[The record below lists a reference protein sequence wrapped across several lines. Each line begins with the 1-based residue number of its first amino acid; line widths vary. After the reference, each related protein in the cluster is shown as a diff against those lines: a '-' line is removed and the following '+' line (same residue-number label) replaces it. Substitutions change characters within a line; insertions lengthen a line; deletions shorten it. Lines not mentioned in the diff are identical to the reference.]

1 MKHLASSR
9 CTPRIEADRRAAIT
23 VLAAF
28 MMIMMLGFVAFGVD
42 VGYMMLVKTQLQVAA
57 DSAAMAAGAN
67 MAGTNTQMV
76 TAAQTFAGYHKAGGS
91 KVNLNTSDI
100 QYGLWDSTARTFTPS
115 AVAGNA
121 IKVTTRRD
129 SSTGSNNTFFG
140 RIFGVNSF
148 NATASAVALS
158 NPRDIC
164 FVVDLSGSMNDDTS
178 TGWGSGG
185 FSGQYAAI
193 YSQMMTQVYSD
204 FGFGSY
210 PGTTQSIGQNVG
222 VSSLSALMSSSGP
235 LTHSSLTVL
244 GISISIPSSYR
255 INGSDNA
262 ASRKLKAVKWVLDRQ
277 IATLMP
283 NAKPSPTSGNNSS
296 VSYWTDYI
304 DAVDNNN
311 SAIGYRTY
319 VQYMMEN
326 GRDQKPG
333 TSGNYTQLSVL
344 SPNCPMHNESTAGG
358 TFSFPPSEQPTHAA
372 RRSVIAA
379 LQEIK
384 TKNAAIS
391 DTNQKDWVSIVTF
404 DKSTNIAGVTPLV
417 ALTSNYSTAMSA
429 CPTMQAVG
437 QNGNS
442 TATETGLAAAYN
454 LIKPA
459 SQGGTGREN
468 TQKVVV
474 LLTDGMANLYS
485 SSSSTINNYINAHPS
500 SNFYTSGNSTATASN
515 AAMMQAGSMNSGKWK
530 LYPVPLGLG
539 ADQDFM
545 DRMARMGGTDDDNGQ
560 APTSSGDPSSYET
573 ELTNIFK
580 QIVDNPQVRLVQ

>member
-1 MKHLASSR
+1 MKHLSSDR
-9 CTPRIEADRRAAIT
+9 TTQQNRAERRAAIT
-23 VLAAF
+23 VLSAF
-28 MMIMMLGFVAFGVD
+28 LMIVMLGFVAFGVD
-42 VGYMMLVKTQLQVAA
+42 VGYMMLVRTQLQVAA

-67 MAGTNTQMV
+67 MAGTNSQMV
-76 TAAQTFAGYHKAGGS
+76 AAAQQFANYHKAGGT
-91 KVNLNTSDI
+91 KVNLKTADI
-100 QYGLWDSTARTFTPS
+100 QYGVWDANSRTFAPS

-121 IKVTTRRD
+121 IKVTTRLD
-129 SSTGSNNTFFG
+129 STTGGNSTFFG
-140 RIFGVNSF
+140 RIFGVNTF

-178 TGWGSGG
+178 TGWSGNG
-185 FSGQYAAI
+185 TFSGQYATI

-222 VSSLSALMSSSGP
+222 VSSLSALSSSTSP
-235 LTHSSLTVL
+235 LKNSSITIAGLTV
-244 GISISIPSSYR
+244 SIPSSYR
-255 INGSDNA
+255 INGSDTA
-262 ASRKLKAVKWVLDRQ
+262 ASRLSKAIKWVIDKQL
-277 IATLMP
+277 ATIMP
-283 NAKPSPTSGNNSS
+283 NAKPSPSSGGSTA
-296 VSYWTDYI
+296 YWTDYI
-304 DAVDNNN
+304 NEVDNNG
-311 SAIGYRTY
+311 SVLGYRTY

-333 TSGNYTQLSVL
+333 TSGNYTQLSVN
-344 SPNCPMHNESTAGG
+344 SPNCPYHSESTAGG

-384 TKNAAIS
+384 DKNASIS

-404 DKSTNIAGVTPLV
+404 DKSTNIGGVTPLV
-417 ALTSNYSTAMSA
+417 ALTSNYGSAMTAST
-429 CPTMQAVG
+429 TMQAVG
-437 QNGNS
+437 QNGYS

-485 SSSSTINNYINAHPS
+485 SSASTISNYINAHPS
-500 SNFYTSGNSTATASN
+500 SNYYTGSSGTSTASN
-515 AAMMQAGSMNSGKWK
+515 AAMMQAAMMNSGKWK

-545 DRMARMGGTDDDNGQ
+545 DRMARTGGTADDNGQ
-560 APTSSGDPSSYET
+560 AATSSGDPSSYEQ